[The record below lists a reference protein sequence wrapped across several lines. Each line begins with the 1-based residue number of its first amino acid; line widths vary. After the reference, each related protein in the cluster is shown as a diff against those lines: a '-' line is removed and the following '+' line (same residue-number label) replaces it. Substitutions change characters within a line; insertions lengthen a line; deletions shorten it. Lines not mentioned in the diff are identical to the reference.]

1 MDEHKFWLFDSNPEG
16 EIYENV
22 SWDLPG
28 YSLKR
33 KAAQARAKRRIRRP
47 MRRQQS

>member
-1 MDEHKFWLFDSNPEG
+1 MMKRKFWPLDYDPDG

-28 YSLKR
+28 YR
-33 KAAQARAKRRIRRP
+33 
-47 MRRQQS
+47 RRQASGMKSTRPSREPGRA

>member
-1 MDEHKFWLFDSNPEG
+1 MNTPKFWPLDYDTDG

-28 YSLKR
+28 FRPRQPHRRSP
-33 KAAQARAKRRIRRP
+33 AKPSPQKSPRRH
-47 MRRQQS
+47 